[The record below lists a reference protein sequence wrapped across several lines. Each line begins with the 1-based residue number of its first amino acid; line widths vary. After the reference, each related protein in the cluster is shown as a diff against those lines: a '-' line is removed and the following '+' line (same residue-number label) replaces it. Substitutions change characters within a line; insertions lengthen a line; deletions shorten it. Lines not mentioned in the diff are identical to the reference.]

1 VRSIK
6 RVALGVLIAS
16 LLAFAPAVTGCGS
29 PETTTT
35 TVAVMT
41 TETVT
46 TTEVVTTTEPMT
58 TTTQAPTTTESVTT
72 TEAPTTTTQ
81 PRTTTTTAPPLP
93 TITSRS
99 PGAGPTAGGTKVVI
113 KGTGFIGVTA
123 VTFGGVDADPDYVV
137 DSATQITATSPAHA
151 AGKVQIQ
158 VTAAGGDTA
167 NTAADDFT
175 YVSPPTITGLSKGSG
190 YVTGGDEIIIS
201 GTGFIGLTGQGAVA
215 FGATNAAAYTVDSST
230 KITAT
235 VPAHAAGTVRVKV
248 TTAGGTTAN
257 TAADDYVYIPIPAI
271 TSLSPTVGPTA
282 GGTIVVITG
291 TDFTGVSPTGAVF
304 FGDTTAVYTVDS
316 ATQITATAPTHTAAP
331 VRGKVTA
338 PWGATTN
345 TDADDYTYAP
355 VPTITEISP
364 AAGPIDGGATV
375 VIKGTGFI
383 GLTGAGAVTFGG
395 GDAAAYTVDSATK
408 ITATTPAHAAGPVQV
423 QVTTVG
429 GVTADTAADDY
440 TYVPAPTITAL
451 SPAAGPVEG
460 GATVVI
466 TGTDLNGATAVAFG
480 DKNAAAYT
488 VDSTTQITATA
499 PAHDAGPVQV
509 RVTTAGGVTADT
521 AADDYAYVDPPAITA
536 LLPTEGPAEGGNDVV
551 ITGQNFVGV
560 TSVLFGTNEA
570 EYTVDSP
577 EQITAVAPPGAAGT
591 VRVQVTAVGGGTPEP
606 DPDTPTDTDLYTYQD
621 GPLASKAFSQSFMS
635 RLWDLL
641 GAAIKNLVGGSPAT
655 PR

>member
-1 VRSIK
+1 MRSIK

-81 PRTTTTTAPPLP
+81 PRTTTTTAPPVP

-113 KGTGFIGVTA
+113 KGTGFIRVTA
-123 VTFGGVDADPDYVV
+123 VTFGGIDADPDYVV

-201 GTGFIGLTGQGAVA
+201 GTGFIGLTGQSAVA

-235 VPAHAAGTVRVKV
+235 VPAHAAGAVRVKV

-271 TSLSPTVGPTA
+271 TALSPTVGPTA

-316 ATQITATAPTHTAAP
+316 ATQITATAPTHTA
-331 VRGKVTA
+331 GKVRVKVTG

-364 AAGPIDGGATV
+364 AAGPIDGGTTV

-383 GLTGAGAVTFGG
+383 GLTGSGAVTFGG
-395 GDAAAYTVDSATK
+395 G
-408 ITATTPAHAAGPVQV
+408 
-423 QVTTVG
+423 
-429 GVTADTAADDY
+429 
-440 TYVPAPTITAL
+440 
-451 SPAAGPVEG
+451 
-460 GATVVI
+460 
-466 TGTDLNGATAVAFG
+466 
-480 DKNAAAYT
+480 NARLHGRLRHQ
-488 VDSTTQITATA
+488 DHRDH
-499 PAHDAGPVQV
+499 PCP
-509 RVTTAGGVTADT
+509 RRR
-521 AADDYAYVDPPAITA
+521 
-536 LLPTEGPAEGGNDVV
+536 
-551 ITGQNFVGV
+551 
-560 TSVLFGTNEA
+560 
-570 EYTVDSP
+570 
-577 EQITAVAPPGAAGT
+577 PGA
-591 VRVQVTAVGGGTPEP
+591 
-606 DPDTPTDTDLYTYQD
+606 
-621 GPLASKAFSQSFMS
+621 
-635 RLWDLL
+635 
-641 GAAIKNLVGGSPAT
+641 GADHHRRGRHG
-655 PR
+655 RHRRR